1 VGASRGVIARIVVG
15 EAMTADLIGGA
26 AGVAVSG
33 VLLGSFRVLVGQ
45 VLGVGFVL
53 PPAGTVAAL
62 AVVCL
67 ACAGAVAALSSWAA
81 VRSIN
86 RMDPSLVLREGE

>member
-1 VGASRGVIARIVVG
+1 
-15 EAMTADLIGGA
+15 M
-26 AGVAVSG
+26 
-33 VLLGSFRVLVGQ
+33 LLGSFRVLVGQ

-62 AVVCL
+62 ATASL
-67 ACAGAVAALSSWAA
+67 ACAGVAAALSSWIA

-86 RMDPSLVLREGE
+86 RMDSSLVLREGE

>member
-1 VGASRGVIARIVVG
+1 MRC
-15 EAMTADLIGGA
+15 A

-62 AVVCL
+62 AAASL
-67 ACAGAVAALSSWAA
+67 ACAGAAAALSSWIA

>member
-1 VGASRGVIARIVVG
+1 
-15 EAMTADLIGGA
+15 M
-26 AGVAVSG
+26 
-33 VLLGSFRVLVGQ
+33 LLGSFRTLVGQ

-53 PPAGTVAAL
+53 PPAGAVAAL
-62 AVVCL
+62 AAASL
-67 ACAGAVAALSSWAA
+67 ACAGAAAGLSSWVA